1 MKGKGLI
8 YGIIIFIIAAG
19 FISGPILLRNGKATD
34 PDFHLDNSRSY
45 LLRDYDYQRS
55 HEQLDKAI
63 FAMRELEKRLDDE
76 GKKIIEKSISDL
88 NIIAREIEER
98 ALVKADMN
106 IAYAEALNALTF
118 AEIKISEHLLEIDAS
133 QDAIIELK
141 YGMLHLRNALK
152 YAEDDNLKEF
162 EMHIYEE
169 LDSLIANK
177 SLSHDEMKERL
188 DQMLVELG
196 HFVDESDSLLRTE
209 R

>member
-1 MKGKGLI
+1 MKNKGLI
-8 YGIIIFIIAAG
+8 YIIAIVVLGTAL
-19 FISGPILLRNGKATD
+19 ILGARYFKSDDSTIA
-34 PDFHLDNSRSY
+34 DFHLDNSRAY
-45 LLRDYDYQRS
+45 LIRDYDYQRS

-63 FAMRELEKRLDDE
+63 EAMRELEKKLDDE
-76 GKKIIEKSISDL
+76 GKEIIEKSISDL
-88 NIIAREIEER
+88 QIIAREIEEK

-106 IAYAEALNALTF
+106 VAYAEALNALTF
-118 AEIKISEHLLEIDAS
+118 AEIKISEHLLELDAS

-152 YAEDDNLKEF
+152 YAQDEELKNF

-177 SLSHDEMKERL
+177 SLSHDEMKARL

-196 HFVDESDSLLRTE
+196 HFVEESDSLLRN
-209 R
+209 